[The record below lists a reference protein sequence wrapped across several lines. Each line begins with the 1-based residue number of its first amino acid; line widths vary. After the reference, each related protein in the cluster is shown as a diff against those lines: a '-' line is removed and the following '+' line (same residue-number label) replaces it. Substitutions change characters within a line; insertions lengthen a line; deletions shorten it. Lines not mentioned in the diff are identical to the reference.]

1 MSYRYVRRGKPL
13 SSTCI
18 IGFGLIYFLS
28 QSPKDVVVN
37 LECDD
42 PVPLDTKG
50 LNCPMPLLK
59 AKQML
64 NKLVAGQVLLV
75 ESTDAGS
82 VRDFQVFA
90 TQSGHV
96 LLNQADEAGVYKH
109 WLKKSDRVT

>member
-1 MSYRYVRRGKPL
+1 
-13 SSTCI
+13 
-18 IGFGLIYFLS
+18 
-28 QSPKDVVVN
+28 
-37 LECDD
+37 
-42 PVPLDTKG
+42 
-50 LNCPMPLLK
+50 MPLLK

-96 LLNQADEAGVYKH
+96 LFNQADELGVYKH
-109 WLKKSDRVT
+109 WLKKSDPVA

>member
-1 MSYRYVRRGKPL
+1 
-13 SSTCI
+13 
-18 IGFGLIYFLS
+18 
-28 QSPKDVVVN
+28 
-37 LECDD
+37 
-42 PVPLDTKG
+42 
-50 LNCPMPLLK
+50 
-59 AKQML
+59 ML

-96 LLNQADEAGVYKH
+96 LLNQTDEAGVYKH

>member
-1 MSYRYVRRGKPL
+1 M
-13 SSTCI
+13 
-18 IGFGLIYFLS
+18 
-28 QSPKDVVVN
+28 N

-42 PVPLDTKG
+42 PVQLDTKG

-96 LLNQADEAGVYKH
+96 LLNQTDELGVYKH
-109 WLKKSDRVT
+109 WLKKRDPVARDRLIKNRRAANFHLKIRCYYSQ

>member
-1 MSYRYVRRGKPL
+1 MDIQCNDLV
-13 SSTCI
+13 
-18 IGFGLIYFLS
+18 
-28 QSPKDVVVN
+28 Q
-37 LECDD
+37 
-42 PVPLDTKG
+42 LDTKG

-96 LLNQADEAGVYKH
+96 LINQTDEAGVYKH
-109 WLKKSDRVT
+109 WLKKSDRAA

>member
-1 MSYRYVRRGKPL
+1 
-13 SSTCI
+13 
-18 IGFGLIYFLS
+18 
-28 QSPKDVVVN
+28 
-37 LECDD
+37 
-42 PVPLDTKG
+42 
-50 LNCPMPLLK
+50 MPLLK

-96 LLNQADEAGVYKH
+96 LLNQTDEAGVYKH
-109 WLKKSDRVT
+109 WLKKSDLLT